1 MQCDKK
7 ERFENPDNKDTFTGD
22 LLNIFDIR
30 KAPFGTWPARYMPA
44 LMQQAAINLA
54 ISSDK
59 QKLPEKVGK
68 IFSVNGPPGT
78 GKTLNYP

>member
-22 LLNIFDIR
+22 LLNILDIR
-30 KAPFGTWPARYMPA
+30 KAPLGKWPSRYMP
-44 LMQQAAINLA
+44 
-54 ISSDK
+54 K